1 MPLNQ
6 FKSGLEI
13 MILWLAITSV
23 AYGLLM
29 LLDPLIYTFIA
40 YNLSISSIYLGICS
54 ALWSIFYISSM
65 LFLGYLAD
73 EGRTRMLMVIS
84 LTFIT
89 LSWLSM
95 TNLNLITAFISYSL
109 HAISIAAA
117 NLALN
122 TMVFENVD
130 SQNWGKVLLL
140 MRAIGYMVRGISFIF
155 LASMNILGVSLIQQ
169 VAILTLLIST
179 IVVPS
184 FSLISERSI
193 YRLYKLVRE
202 LSLYIKASTS
212 ILYID
217 RPNIAQEVFSKI
229 WYGHSNSKIGET
241 RILAAI
247 TIITYVNDYILALLP
262 LMIKNTINLKI
273 LWTAYGITSI
283 ASIAVVFM
291 LKNIESYSKGLV
303 LFLVL
308 ARSIV
313 LLAGINIIK
322 DVYTLT
328 LYLISTSALY
338 LAIDVMLYNMYV
350 SSTSGYR
357 SSLYHTLRELGSIVG
372 SIVGGIVLTMGTNM
386 YIGLAIVLTITC
398 IFLLA

>member
-1 MPLNQ
+1 
-6 FKSGLEI
+6 
-13 MILWLAITSV
+13 
-23 AYGLLM
+23 
-29 LLDPLIYTFIA
+29 
-40 YNLSISSIYLGICS
+40 
-54 ALWSIFYISSM
+54 
-65 LFLGYLAD
+65 
-73 EGRTRMLMVIS
+73 
-84 LTFIT
+84 
-89 LSWLSM
+89 
-95 TNLNLITAFISYSL
+95 
-109 HAISIAAA
+109 
-117 NLALN
+117 
-122 TMVFENVD
+122 
-130 SQNWGKVLLL
+130 
-140 MRAIGYMVRGISFIF
+140 
-155 LASMNILGVSLIQQ
+155 
-169 VAILTLLIST
+169 
-179 IVVPS
+179 
-184 FSLISERSI
+184 
-193 YRLYKLVRE
+193 
-202 LSLYIKASTS
+202 
-212 ILYID
+212 
-217 RPNIAQEVFSKI
+217 
-229 WYGHSNSKIGET
+229 
-241 RILAAI
+241 
-247 TIITYVNDYILALLP
+247 P